1 MILWV
6 SRPLYEL
13 LPYFYVLVGGI
24 TITAGVYVNY
34 WHWLPI
40 CTVAGIV
47 SIATALVVSLKR
59 RRSRYSD

>member
-6 SRPLYEL
+6 SRPLYEV

-24 TITAGVYVNY
+24 TIATGVYVNY

-40 CTVAGIV
+40 CIVAGVV
-47 SIATALVVSLKR
+47 SIVTGLVASLKR
-59 RRSRYSD
+59 RNNRYST